1 MHKLFLELLFLFF
14 LLSQN
19 TFANNL
25 SLSTSNS
32 NVKSSVSQKK
42 FIILTIDGGG
52 VRGVVAARILDEIE
66 KRTGKQIH
74 EMVDIISGNST
85 GGIIAL
91 ALVVPNGNGKAKYSA
106 SDLVDLYMLRSQEI
120 FPVSYWHK
128 AKTGFGL
135 WGARY
140 DRSGLDNI
148 LKEKFS
154 NSLLSDTLKP
164 VIVISY
170 SLDRSSPH
178 IWSTYAINN
187 KKSPNNYFLRD
198 IAGAT
203 SAAPTYFSP
212 KIITGYDGG
221 ACYLNSEANGTK
233 TLCYEADGGIYANN
247 PSIVALTS
255 AYKFNPGIGR
265 EDIVLIS
272 IGTGSVS
279 LSKEVD
285 KLKNDG
291 VTGWLLD
298 ANLIDVMMSAE
309 GDILEWESEILG
321 INTKRLQ
328 VKLDQHLGSM
338 DDASSSHM
346 NALLT
351 ATETFIKNNSSA
363 IDEICKI
370 LSTNVI
376 SDNLEVDT
384 YDRKL

>member
-52 VRGVVAARILDEIE
+52 VRGVVASRILDEIE

-154 NSLLSDTLKP
+154 DSLLSDTLKP

-265 EDIVLIS
+265 EEIVLIS
-272 IGTGSVS
+272 IGTGSIS

-351 ATETFIKNNSSA
+351 ATETFIKNNSSV

-376 SDNLEVDT
+376 SNNLEVDT
-384 YDRKL
+384 YGRKL